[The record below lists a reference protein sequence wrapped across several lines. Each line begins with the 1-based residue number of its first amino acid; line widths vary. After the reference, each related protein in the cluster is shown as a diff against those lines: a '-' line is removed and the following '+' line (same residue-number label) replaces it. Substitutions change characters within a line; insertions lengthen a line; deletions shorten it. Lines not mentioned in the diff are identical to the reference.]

1 MTFLRFSR
9 GATGPDMIP
18 NRSMWLNILSYA
30 IDGLRYCIQ
39 IIRQKSFSV
48 DYQKI

>member
-1 MTFLRFSR
+1 MAFLRFSR

-18 NRSMWLNILSYA
+18 NRLIWLDIISYA

-39 IIRQKSFSV
+39 VIRHKSFSV
-48 DYQKI
+48 NYQNV